1 MYRLKAVCIDCEDAW
16 TLAHWWAET
25 LEFRVRDYSP
35 EDLAKL
41 RRQGVDRVEDDPE
54 VAVDPP
60 SGDGPMLWFNRV
72 PEPKVSKVRIHLDVY
87 SEVDAL
93 VARGATVLDRLP
105 SWTVMADPEG
115 NEFCAFPPE

>member
-25 LEFRVRDYSP
+25 LEFRVRDYGP
-35 EDLAKL
+35 DDLAKL
-41 RRQGVDRVEDDPE
+41 RGQGVDRVEDDPE

-60 SGDGPMLWFNRV
+60 SGDGPMFWFNRV
-72 PEPKVSKVRIHLDVY
+72 PEPKETKVRIHLDVY
-87 SEVDAL
+87 AEVDAL
-93 VARGATVLDRLP
+93 VERGATVLDRLP
-105 SWTVMADPEG
+105 RWTVMADPEG

>member
-16 TLAHWWAET
+16 ALAHWWAET
-25 LEFRVRDYSP
+25 LDFRVRDYSP
-35 EDLAKL
+35 EDLDKL

-60 SGDGPMLWFNRV
+60 SDGPMLWFNRV
-72 PEPKVSKVRIHLDVY
+72 PEPKVGKVRIHLDVY
-87 SEVDAL
+87 AEVDAL
-93 VARGATVLDRLP
+93 VARGATVLERLP
-105 SWTVMADPEG
+105 SWTVMTDPEG